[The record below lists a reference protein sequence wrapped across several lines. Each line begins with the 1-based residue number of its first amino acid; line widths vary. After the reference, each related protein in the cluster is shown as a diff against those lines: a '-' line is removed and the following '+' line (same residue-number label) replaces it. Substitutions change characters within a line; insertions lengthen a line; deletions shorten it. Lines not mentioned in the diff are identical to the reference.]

1 MAESLDDLDDQFEL
15 DAELIGAAR
24 PAARPRGED
33 TELIGGPGKTTD
45 ARRARKKRKLAA
57 AGAAEAAAA
66 AVTDDSKLVRWYLKR
81 QPGAGQT
88 AVTKL
93 RAATA
98 ADATAEATLA
108 SLLGAAFSKKEL
120 KAADGKALVGVVL
133 CASGQ
138 RCADVI
144 RMVKS
149 VTKAQVGKLFA
160 KHLKLDEQIAM
171 LKKAPPAL
179 GVGTP
184 HRVAA
189 LLAAGAIDKTSLKLL
204 ALDDRPDGRGLTTM
218 TNDESGTPLLALLDD
233 HFLSPDAYKIR
244 LVAVPRV
251 DGNDVQPTVKQKGGR
266 GKGRG
271 RGGGGGGGGAGRG
284 GGGAGRGGAGR
295 GSLKF

>member
-1 MAESLDDLDDQFEL
+1 MGFHAFNLTRKEPSPPEDSS
-15 DAELIGAAR
+15 GAAANAS
-24 PAARPRGED
+24 PPTPRCC
-33 TELIGGPGKTTD
+33 PC
-45 ARRARKKRKLAA
+45 
-57 AGAAEAAAA
+57 
-66 AVTDDSKLVRWYLKR
+66 
-81 QPGAGQT
+81 
-88 AVTKL
+88 
-93 RAATA
+93 
-98 ADATAEATLA
+98 TAEATLA

-271 RGGGGGGGGAGRG
+271 RGGGGGGGAGRG